1 MARTSKTMTISVPP
15 EMEIQIQELMRQEG
29 RTRSELFREA
39 LRCYVQD
46 RQWRDLLRYGRQK
59 AAEAGITSEAQ
70 VDELIHDQ
78 RISRGA

>member
-15 EMEIQIQELMRQEG
+15 EMEIQIQELMRHEG

-46 RQWRDLLRYGRQK
+46 RQWRELLRYGRRK

-78 RISRGA
+78 RIGRGA

>member
-15 EMEIQIQELMRQEG
+15 EMEIQIQELMREEG
-29 RTRSELFREA
+29 RTRSELIREA
-39 LRCYVQD
+39 LRCYVQN

-70 VDELIHDQ
+70 VVDLIHGE
-78 RISRGA
+78 RNARSG

>member
-1 MARTSKTMTISVPP
+1 
-15 EMEIQIQELMRQEG
+15 MEIQIQELMRQEG

-46 RQWRDLLRYGRQK
+46 RQWRALRRYGRQK

-70 VDELIHDQ
+70 VVDLIHDQ
-78 RISRGA
+78 RIARGA